1 MKTLWILAA
10 AATITACA
18 NRSDEEVGAAPDRGD
33 TTAVTT
39 EVDTATGTWDTT
51 STTGDVNAQPS
62 DTAFTPTTPSDTT
75 VGQYPT
81 PSDAGADT
89 TGYESGMGT
98 DTTMTPSADTGAYVP
113 DTGAAGVD
121 TTGYESGMG
130 TDSMPAGDPSAAN
143 PTADPTVPSTGDTGA
158 DTSGMDSGMGTDT
171 TTSTSDPSVPAD
183 PGATDPN
190 AETTPQ

>member
-51 STTGDVNAQPS
+51 GATGEVNAQPGDTLTVSPS
-62 DTAFTPTTPSDTT
+62 DTGFTPATPSDTT

-81 PSDAGADT
+81 PSDAGMDT
-89 TGYESGMGT
+89 T
-98 DTTMTPSADTGAYVP
+98 TTTSPDTGAYVP
-113 DTGAAGVD
+113 DTGATGVD
-121 TTGYESGMG
+121 TSGYESGMG
-130 TDSMPAGDPSAAN
+130 TDSLPAGDPSAAN
-143 PTADPTVPSTGDTGA
+143 PSLDPSTGVDTGA

-171 TTSTSDPSVPAD
+171 TTSTAEPSVPAD
-183 PGATDPN
+183 PGATDPT
-190 AETTPQ
+190 AESTPQ